1 MLCKDS
7 ALLNDVEDVGPLFDV
22 APQTATSLV
31 MSVSSLIK
39 VVVGCET
46 TTTNSH
52 NIINGTTAG
61 AWERPTRDG
70 QIPLI
75 FISSLLLGVLGCLG
89 FVFLLRRAGFRP
101 GGIAAGSLAAW
112 LQSMIGAVHQNS
124 AFSRLQRIGANGISP
139 SDCLWVCNIIYSIVL
154 TFLY

>member
-75 FISSLLLGVLGCLG
+75 FISSLRRQSQEGFQASLG
-89 FVFLLRRAGFRP
+89 
-101 GGIAAGSLAAW
+101 I
-112 LQSMIGAVHQNS
+112 
-124 AFSRLQRIGANGISP
+124 QRIRRFRRHAMPHPDERSTTCSAAKYISQ
-139 SDCLWVCNIIYSIVL
+139 N
-154 TFLY
+154 